1 MRLESLMIDEF
12 LQDADERMGITLV
25 ALANTFGKIRTGRAN
40 PSLLDGITVD
50 YYSVATPLNQVASIS
65 VEDARTLL
73 LAPWEKP
80 LVVEI
85 EKAILRSDLGVTPVN
100 NGEVVRIPLPPLTEE
115 NRRDL
120 ARQAKGEAENS
131 RVSYA
136 TFGAMRLPIYA
147 NWSRK
152 RRRQKMMPVA
162 ARSAFKSSPTV
173 VSPKLT
179 SPWLQRIRTDGNLS
193 ADTFS
198 CKIYRKIPVSNPLVA
213 KKRRN
218 CR

>member
-1 MRLESLMIDEF
+1 MIDEF
-12 LQDADERMGITLV
+12 LQDADERMGKTLD

-73 LAPWEKP
+73 LAPWERP

-85 EKAILRSDLGVTPVN
+85 EKAILRSDLGITPVN

-120 ARQAKGEAENS
+120 AKQAKGEAENS
-131 RVSYA
+131 RVSIRNIRRDA
-136 TFGAMRLPIYA
+136 IADIRELVKEKEASEDDARRGEERVQELTD
-147 NWSRK
+147 SRIA
-152 RRRQKMMPVA
+152 QIDSALA
-162 ARSAFKSSPTV
+162 AKESE
-173 VSPKLT
+173 LME
-179 SPWLQRIRTDGNLS
+179 I
-193 ADTFS
+193 
-198 CKIYRKIPVSNPLVA
+198 
-213 KKRRN
+213 
-218 CR
+218 